1 MPLILDTE
9 AFLDTVCELLRQGQT
24 DVAIPVAGGS
34 MVPFLHHGDT
44 VCLNLL
50 DSAPKRGDV
59 VLYRRESGRYIL
71 HRIYRM
77 RRDGSVLMV
86 GDAQQEIEI
95 LPSRDMICA
104 RVTSARHQGKL
115 CQPGQLRWWFY
126 RRVWLRLRPV
136 RYFLMSLR
144 GWKKK

>member
-1 MPLILDTE
+1 
-9 AFLDTVCELLRQGQT
+9 
-24 DVAIPVAGGS
+24 
-34 MVPFLHHGDT
+34 
-44 VCLNLL
+44 
-50 DSAPKRGDV
+50 V

-144 GWKKK
+144 GRKKK

>member
-24 DVAIPVAGGS
+24 DVVIPVAGGS

>member
-1 MPLILDTE
+1 
-9 AFLDTVCELLRQGQT
+9 
-24 DVAIPVAGGS
+24 

-144 GWKKK
+144 GRKKK